1 MHAIVEW
8 SRKRFG
14 FDTAYALQGG
24 FYLGLNQAINIVKG
38 IIIVALIARMLTR
51 EEYGLYKYALSFFG
65 IAGIFGLTGITTAVS
80 AAVAKSEYGMIA
92 QGIKK
97 AFAWSGVGACV
108 LCIAGLW
115 FWRTEDHTLAY
126 SLFLS
131 AAIFPASVPSGFYT
145 AIEVGM
151 KRFSRLCIVNGIS
164 SLLMIGGVVLIG
176 KMGPTIPSLVFA
188 TLGVPVLVQLAFT
201 WHLVRTLRGMKKKN
215 DAESLRYG
223 YHQSAIDALG
233 SAASYFDVLA
243 IPNILGPAALA
254 QYSIAN
260 TIPGQS
266 KSLGKIAGSLL
277 FPKLSQHDPAF
288 SWHML
293 RKFLG
298 KFVIVGALLGALLAL
313 ITPFLIGIVF
323 SHIYDDVIPYAQMIT
338 VAMGIS
344 LPSIFI
350 HNYFQSQL
358 MHRPLYQLNVV
369 YIGVRIISFSV
380 LTPLYGLWGAACAES
395 LYRVVGMIASACAFF
410 IYRPNATQT

>member
-1 MHAIVEW
+1 MYKIVAW

-24 FYLGLNQAINIVKG
+24 FYLGLNQTINIIKG

-65 IAGIFGLTGITTAVS
+65 IAGVFGLTGITTAVS

-108 LCIAGLW
+108 LGIAGLW
-115 FWRTEDHTLAY
+115 FWRTEDTVLAY

-131 AAIFPASVPSGFYT
+131 AIIFPLSVPSGFYS

-151 KRFSRLCIVNGIS
+151 KRFSRLCAVNGIS
-164 SLLMIGGVVLIG
+164 SVLIIVSVVLIG
-176 KMGPTIPSLVFA
+176 KIGPTIPGLVFA

-201 WHLVRTLRGMKKKN
+201 WYVVRTLRFLKKEKDTQN
-215 DAESLRYG
+215 MRYG

-233 SAASYFDVLA
+233 SVASYFDVLA

-266 KSLGKIAGSLL
+266 KSLGKIAGSLI

-293 RKFLG
+293 KKFLW
-298 KFVIVGALLGALLAL
+298 KFVILGTILGALLAL

-323 SHIYDDVIPYAQMIT
+323 SHAYDDVIPYAQMIT

-358 MHRPLYQLNVV
+358 MHRPLYQLNVI
-369 YIGVRIISFSV
+369 YIAVRIISFSI
-380 LTPLYGLWGAACAES
+380 LTPLYGVGGAACAES
-395 LYRVVGMIASACAFF
+395 LYRVVGMIASAGAFYA
-410 IYRPNATQT
+410 YRPKYNK